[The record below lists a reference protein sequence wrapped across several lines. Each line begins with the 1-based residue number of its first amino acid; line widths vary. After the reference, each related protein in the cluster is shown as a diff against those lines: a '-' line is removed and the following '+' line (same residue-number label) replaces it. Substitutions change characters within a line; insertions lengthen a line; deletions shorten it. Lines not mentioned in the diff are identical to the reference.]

1 MEYKEKT
8 FKLPNGL
15 DIACKEIGNQNSTIK
30 ILCLH
35 GWLDN
40 SNSFDYLIS
49 HFDLNTVHVV
59 QMDFSGHGKSSH
71 KTPYSHYNLSSRVS
85 EVYYLVKLLKWNKY
99 MIIAHSMGGSVAS
112 IYASLYSKNITHLIL
127 LDSIGPF
134 IRTDISAR
142 KLLMLNISSQENL
155 MSKVPKKF
163 NTFDEAVENSYSAR
177 KNDISKESLFYLLQR
192 GVIKTPE
199 GFQYSHDILC
209 QGISQFQY
217 HEEDVL
223 DMYRHVKCPTLIIF
237 CSHSRDLFQ
246 SGKYPQEYMKRTE
259 AFPDCKLVSV
269 EDSKHHFHLDK
280 PIEIYSIIE
289 EFISN
294 SKSKL

>member
-1 MEYKEKT
+1 MEYNEKT
-8 FKLPNGL
+8 YKLPNGL
-15 DIACKEIGNQNSTIK
+15 DIACKEIGNQNSVIK

-40 SNSFDYLIS
+40 SNSFDFLVS
-49 HFDLNTVHVV
+49 KFDLNSVHVV

-71 KTPYSHYNLSSRVS
+71 KTRYSHYNLSSRVS
-85 EVYYLVKLLKWNKY
+85 EVYYFVKLLKWNKY

-112 IYASLYSKNITHLIL
+112 IYASLYSMNITYLIL
-127 LDSIGPF
+127 LDSIGPL
-134 IRTDISAR
+134 IRNDISAR

-155 MSKVPKKF
+155 MSKAPKKF
-163 NTFDEAVENSYSAR
+163 NTYEEAVENSYSAR

-192 GVIKTPE
+192 GVVKTPE

-217 HEEDVL
+217 HEEDIL
-223 DMYRHVKCPTLIIF
+223 DMYRHVKCPTLIITCTF
-237 CSHSRDLFQ
+237 TRDLFQ
-246 SGKYPQEYMKRTE
+246 SGKLPQEYLKRIE
-259 AFPDCKLVSV
+259 AFPNCKLVTV
-269 EDSKHHFHLDK
+269 EDSKHHMHLDK
-280 PIEIYSIIE
+280 PNEVFSILH

-294 SKSKL
+294 SKSNL